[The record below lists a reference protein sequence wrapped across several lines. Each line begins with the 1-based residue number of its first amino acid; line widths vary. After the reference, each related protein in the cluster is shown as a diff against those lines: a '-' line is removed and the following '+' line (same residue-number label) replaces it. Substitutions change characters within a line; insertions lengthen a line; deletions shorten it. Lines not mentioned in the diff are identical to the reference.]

1 MVTDALAEVVDV
13 AAHGADEH
21 AAGCRRLRNC
31 SPAVGNNGSRIS
43 IASRKISPAMMRPLM
58 KYSPDW

>member
-1 MVTDALAEVVDV
+1 MSWMSPRTVQTSTLPAV
-13 AAHGADEH
+13 AARRPAPAPPAAD
-21 AAGCRRLRNC
+21 AG
-31 SPAVGNNGSRIS
+31 SSGSRIS